1 MRSLST
7 VSRVY
12 RLVYLAFPL
21 VAFELG
27 CEGETG
33 FSKAPDQ
40 PVIEE
45 GQGEITVEPMPIRI
59 EGVDWE
65 AGTPRGQV
73 VTVRND
79 GDNTLR
85 VHDIGLTSNA
95 GGALYLEEVGE
106 LSQQE
111 SSKFRVIDPSGTV
124 MVSVEL
130 AHSGDRQELAGL
142 ESMAPLL
149 APLFDEVLR
158 GLDLPPS
165 AEGWE
170 HVCAELQYDA
180 GPMRSVGTA
189 ILPVEGQ
196 AKNSEEDEVDQC
208 LVELF

>member
-12 RLVYLAFPL
+12 RLVYLACPI
-21 VAFELG
+21 VAFGLG

-45 GQGEITVEPMPIRI
+45 GQGEITVEPMSIRI

-95 GGALYLEEVGE
+95 GGALYLEELGE
-106 LSQQE
+106 LSLGPGVEAEFSILATLTTFEPVE
-111 SSKFRVIDPSGTV
+111 SALRIQ
-124 MVSVEL
+124 
-130 AHSGDRQELAGL
+130 SGDVDEPNLTIPILAV
-142 ESMAPLL
+142 P
-149 APLFDEVLR
+149 
-158 GLDLPPS
+158 
-165 AEGWE
+165 EGY
-170 HVCAELQYDA
+170 VF
-180 GPMRSVGTA
+180 
-189 ILPVEGQ
+189 
-196 AKNSEEDEVDQC
+196 SEDTGEPGDSGE
-208 LVELF
+208 

>member
-7 VSRVY
+7 ASRVY
-12 RLVYLAFPL
+12 RLLSPAFPL
-21 VAFELG
+21 AVFALG

-33 FSKAPDQ
+33 FSKTPDQ

-45 GQGEITVEPMPIRI
+45 GQGEITVEPNPIQI

-106 LSQQE
+106 LSLGPGVEAEFSILATLTTFEPVE
-111 SSKFRVIDPSGTV
+111 SALRIQ
-124 MVSVEL
+124 
-130 AHSGDRQELAGL
+130 SGDVDEPNLSIPILAVPEGYVFP
-142 ESMAPLL
+142 E
-149 APLFDEVLR
+149 DTGE
-158 GLDLPPS
+158 PS
-165 AEGWE
+165 
-170 HVCAELQYDA
+170 D
-180 GPMRSVGTA
+180 
-189 ILPVEGQ
+189 
-196 AKNSEEDEVDQC
+196 
-208 LVELF
+208 